1 VERTGGGALGRGC
14 AGAPDC
20 FFADRLATVGDRTT
34 VLRALRPTP
43 ALAFIGPM
51 VIAGLLIG
59 LIVGA
64 GVAWLFARAQN
75 AAHTAALRVE
85 LEYEQARTAE
95 KVALLEKTERDVTA
109 RFDALAADA
118 LRKNNESFL
127 ELASVKLG
135 QKEQAVE
142 HLVAPLKESLQ
153 KVDGKLQ
160 ELEVAR
166 KGAYSSLAEQVRQLT
181 ETQNALRSETGNL
194 VSALRDRPNVR
205 GRWGEIQ
212 LRRVV
217 EMAGMIEHCDF
228 ETQAHVA
235 TEDGR
240 LRPDLI
246 VQLPGGKKVV
256 VDAKMAGQAYLESL
270 SCDDDESRLVK
281 LREHARQ
288 VRDHITKLSA
298 KSYWSQFDQTPEFVI
313 LFIPGETFLSAALEQ
328 DPALIEDGVNQQVII
343 ATPTTLIA
351 LLRAVSYGW
360 RQETVAESARAV
372 SDLGRELYT
381 RLATLTEHFAKVG
394 RGLETAVR
402 SYNETVGSLET
413 RVLPSARK
421 FKEHGISPAGELAP
435 LSVVDRSVRAVS
447 AAELAPELPAADA
460 NAA

>member
-1 VERTGGGALGRGC
+1 
-14 AGAPDC
+14 
-20 FFADRLATVGDRTT
+20 
-34 VLRALRPTP
+34 
-43 ALAFIGPM
+43 M

-59 LIVGA
+59 LVVGA
-64 GVAWLFARAQN
+64 GAAWLFARAQN
-75 AAHTAALRVE
+75 AAQTTALRVE
-85 LEYEQARTAE
+85 LEHEQARSAE
-95 KVALLEKTERDVTA
+95 IEKTERDLTA

-181 ETQNALRSETGNL
+181 ETQKELRSETGNL

-256 VDAKMAGQAYLESL
+256 VDSKMAGQAYLESL
-270 SCDDDESRLVK
+270 SCKDEESRLVK

-288 VRDHITKLSA
+288 VRDHVTKLSA

-435 LSVVDRSVRAVS
+435 LNIVDRSVRAVS
-447 AAELAPELPAADA
+447 AAELVPELPAADA
-460 NAA
+460 DAA

>member
-1 VERTGGGALGRGC
+1 
-14 AGAPDC
+14 
-20 FFADRLATVGDRTT
+20 
-34 VLRALRPTP
+34 
-43 ALAFIGPM
+43 M

-59 LIVGA
+59 LVVGA
-64 GVAWLFARAQN
+64 CVAWLFARAQN
-75 AAHTAALRVE
+75 AAQTAALRVA
-85 LEYEQARTAE
+85 LGHEQARMAE
-95 KVALLEKTERDVTA
+95 IEQTERDLTT

-181 ETQNALRSETGNL
+181 ETQKELRSETGNL

-217 EMAGMIEHCDF
+217 EMAGMLEHCDF

-256 VDAKMAGQAYLESL
+256 VDSKMAGQAYLESL
-270 SCDDDESRLVK
+270 SCQDEESRLVK

-288 VRDHITKLSA
+288 VRDHVTKLSA

-360 RQETVAESARAV
+360 RQETIAESARAV

-394 RGLETAVR
+394 RGLDTAVR
-402 SYNETVGSLET
+402 SYNETIGSLET

-435 LSVVDRSVRAVS
+435 LNVIDRSVRPVS
-447 AAELAPELPAADA
+447 ASELPLELPAADA
-460 NAA
+460 DAA

>member
-1 VERTGGGALGRGC
+1 
-14 AGAPDC
+14 
-20 FFADRLATVGDRTT
+20 
-34 VLRALRPTP
+34 
-43 ALAFIGPM
+43 M

-59 LIVGA
+59 LVVGA
-64 GVAWLFARAQN
+64 GAAWLFARAQN
-75 AAHTAALRVE
+75 AAQTSALRVE
-85 LEYEQARTAE
+85 LEHEQARTAE
-95 KVALLEKTERDVTA
+95 VEKTERDLTA

-181 ETQNALRSETGNL
+181 ETQKELRSETGNL

-256 VDAKMAGQAYLESL
+256 VDSKMAGQAYLESL
-270 SCDDDESRLVK
+270 SCQDEESRLVK

-288 VRDHITKLSA
+288 VRDHVTKLSA

-360 RQETVAESARAV
+360 RQETIAESARAV
-372 SDLGRELYT
+372 SDLGRELYS

-421 FKEHGISPAGELAP
+421 FKEHGISPAAELAP
-435 LSVVDRSVRAVS
+435 LNVVDRSVRPVS
-447 AAELAPELPAADA
+447 AAELSPELPAADA
-460 NAA
+460 DAA